1 METKLQQQKQEFQ
14 TKEFKKEPTIVKVK
28 KESDEAKINEVIF
41 GYFTWLV
48 MNNIE
53 EFQTF
58 YRFWNQQFIVNHH
71 PF

>member
-41 GYFTWLV
+41 GYFTWLM
-48 MNNIE
+48 MNSIE

-58 YRFWNQQFIVNHH
+58 YRFWNQQFIVNHR

>member
-1 METKLQQQKQEFQ
+1 METKLQQKQKLQ

-41 GYFTWLV
+41 GYFTWLM
-48 MNNIE
+48 MNSIE

-58 YRFWNQQFIVNHH
+58 YRFWNRQFIVNHR